1 MTPDTGRPATELTEL
16 TGGVEVSE
24 DREDHEDRSARK
36 AREVAGHHEA
46 TEAPADPNSLDGPGT
61 RDLPDTPA
69 ALEIVEYTDPLCPWA
84 WGSEPAFRRLR
95 AALAGD
101 DRVRWRRV
109 YCILFDHDD
118 DPAPDPA
125 AETAWYARYVED
137 ISAHTHAPRALRLSC
152 VAASSWP
159 ASLVAKAAEAQ
170 GTEVADRVLRRLRE
184 SVFVL
189 GDPADTPESALAAA
203 AGVPGLDAD
212 RLAVDAA
219 SPEVLA
225 RVRADHAEARRP
237 VAEVLSVRDG
247 DSPHPGA
254 AKETPDGQ
262 HRYALPT
269 LLVRAATGHRVVPGW
284 RPYEEYVAAV
294 GELSRGPLHAA
305 TAPDPGSPLTPTEPS
320 PEQPPQPALVPT
332 PLPPATALT
341 RYRTL
346 TDPERTHLTDASPWP
361 PPGAVRLDT
370 ANGPLWLHPDEAA
383 VHPATA
389 SSPPTAPR

>member
-1 MTPDTGRPATELTEL
+1 MTPATGRPATEVTGGAELTEL
-16 TGGVEVSE
+16 TGGAEVSE
-24 DREDHEDRSARK
+24 DREDRKARK
-36 AREVAGHHEA
+36 ARDVTGHHEA
-46 TEAPADPNSLDGPGT
+46 AEDLTTPNNLDGPST
-61 RDLPDTPA
+61 RDALASPA
-69 ALEIVEYTDPLCPWA
+69 TLEIVEYTDPLCPWA
-84 WGSEPAFRRLR
+84 WGSEPVFRRLR

-101 DRVRWRRV
+101 DRIRWRRV

-137 ISAHTHAPRALRLSC
+137 ISAHTHAPRALRLSR

-189 GDPADTPESALAAA
+189 GEPADTPESALAAVS
-203 AGVPGLDAD
+203 GVPGLDAD
-212 RLAVDAA
+212 RLAIDAA

-225 RVRADHAEARRP
+225 QVCADHAEARRP
-237 VAEVLSVRDG
+237 VAEVLSVHGG

-269 LLVRAATGHRVVPGW
+269 LLVRTAAGHCVVPGW

-294 GELSRGPLHAA
+294 TELSRGLLP
-305 TAPDPGSPLTPTEPS
+305 APTTPHPESPA
-320 PEQPPQPALVPT
+320 QPALAPT
-332 PLPPATALT
+332 PLPPATALSH
-341 RYRTL
+341 YRTL
-346 TDPERTHLTDASPWP
+346 TDPERTHLTDATPWP
-361 PPGAVRLDT
+361 PPGAVRMDT

-389 SSPPTAPR
+389 LSPPAAPR